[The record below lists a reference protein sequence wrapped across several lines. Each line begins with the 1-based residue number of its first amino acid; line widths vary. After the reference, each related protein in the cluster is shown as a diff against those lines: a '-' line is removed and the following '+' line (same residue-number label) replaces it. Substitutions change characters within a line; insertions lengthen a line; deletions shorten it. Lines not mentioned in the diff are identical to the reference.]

1 MGIQITC
8 REEEK
13 KMSKGF
19 DVEVEMNPDDINRLL
34 KRYKKLKKYQ
44 KSSLFALQT
53 MDGSEKIISSMIKE
67 SEDDPIT

>member
-44 KSSLFALQT
+44 QSSLFALQT
-53 MDGSEKIISSMIKE
+53 MDGTEKIISSMIKE

>member
-53 MDGSEKIISSMIKE
+53 MDCTEKIISSMIKE

>member
-1 MGIQITC
+1 MGIQITY
-8 REEEK
+8 RKEEK

>member
-1 MGIQITC
+1 MGIQITR

-53 MDGSEKIISSMIKE
+53 MDGTEKIISSMIKE

>member
-1 MGIQITC
+1 MGIQITY
-8 REEEK
+8 RKEEK

-53 MDGSEKIISSMIKE
+53 MDGTEKIISSMIKE